1 MAVRYHKATPPGQRT
16 YMELLPDITEKF
28 TPDILLAMAEIQQSR
43 SDFQIEKFVVNQH
56 DTDEMR
62 YQQTVIELQQLYY
75 TIKSVSLEMKKTEI
89 EINRLRATGDE
100 VDEIDAQ
107 IKELGLEQTRLVG
120 IGAFRELDMFMNIY
134 NSFEHKYTRAEIE
147 AAQPDYWNKRLSR
160 QATLEAIGG
169 TQAQAAHLDSLR
181 QIGALEMAPEGGIR
195 AVSQEM
201 QQITGQTQKE
211 LS

>member
-1 MAVRYHKATPPGQRT
+1 
-16 YMELLPDITEKF
+16 MELVSLPNVEERY
-28 TPDILLAMAEIQQSR
+28 TPDVLLAMAEIQQSR
-43 SDFQIEKFVVNQH
+43 SNFQLEKFVVNQH

-62 YQQTVIELQQLYY
+62 YQQTIIELQQLYY
-75 TIKSVSLEMKKTEI
+75 TIKTVSLEMKKTEI
-89 EINRLRATGDE
+89 EINRLRETGDE

-120 IGAFRELDMFMNIY
+120 IGAFRELDTLLSIY
-134 NSFEHKYTRAEIE
+134 NSFEHKYTREEIE
-147 AAQPDYWNKRLSR
+147 AAQPEYWNKRLSR

-195 AVSQEM
+195 AVTQEM
-201 QQITGQTQKE
+201 QQITGQKE
-211 LS
+211 LA

>member
-1 MAVRYHKATPPGQRT
+1 MDLVALPSIEEKYTP
-16 YMELLPDITEKF
+16 EV
-28 TPDILLAMAEIQQSR
+28 LLAMAEIQQSR
-43 SDFQIEKFVVNQH
+43 SNFQIEKFVVNQH

-62 YQQTVIELQQLYY
+62 YVQTVIELQQLYY
-75 TIKSVSLEMKKTEI
+75 TIKTVSLEMKKTEI
-89 EINRLRATGDE
+89 EIKKLRKSKNE

-120 IGAFRELDMFMNIY
+120 IGAFRELDQLLKIY
-134 NSFEHKYTRAEIE
+134 NSFEKKYTREEIE

-195 AVSQEM
+195 AVTKEM
-201 QQITGQTQKE
+201 QQITKKNKKE
-211 LS
+211 LK

>member
-1 MAVRYHKATPPGQRT
+1 MDLVSLPNIEEKYTP
-16 YMELLPDITEKF
+16 EV
-28 TPDILLAMAEIQQSR
+28 LLAMAEIQQSR
-43 SDFQIEKFVVNQH
+43 SNFQIEKFVVNQH

-62 YQQTVIELQQLYY
+62 YVQTVIELQQLYY
-75 TIKSVSLEMKKTEI
+75 TIKTVSLEMKKTEI
-89 EINRLRATGDE
+89 EIKKLRASGDE

-120 IGAFRELDMFMNIY
+120 IGAFRELDQLLKIY

-147 AAQPDYWNKRLSR
+147 EAQPDYWNKRLSR

-195 AVSQEM
+195 AVTTEM

-211 LS
+211 LA

>member
-1 MAVRYHKATPPGQRT
+1 
-16 YMELLPDITEKF
+16 MELLPDITEKF
-28 TPDILLAMAEIQQSR
+28 TPDILLAMAEVQQSR
-43 SDFQIEKFVVNQH
+43 SDFQLEKFVVNQH

-62 YQQTVIELQQLYY
+62 YQQCVIELQSLYY
-75 TIKSVSLEMKKTEI
+75 TIKTVSLEMKKTEI
-89 EINRLRATGDE
+89 EISRLRETN
-100 VDEIDAQ
+100 DEIDELDAQ

-120 IGAFRELDMFMNIY
+120 IGAFRELDMLMNIY
-134 NSFEHKYTRAEIE
+134 NSFEHKYTRQEIE

-201 QQITGQTQKE
+201 QHITGQTQKE
-211 LS
+211 LA

>member
-1 MAVRYHKATPPGQRT
+1 MDLVS
-16 YMELLPDITEKF
+16 LPDIEEKY
-28 TPDILLAMAEIQQSR
+28 TPEVLLAMAEIQQSR
-43 SDFQIEKFVVNQH
+43 SNFQIEKFVVNQH

-62 YQQTVIELQQLYY
+62 YVQTVIELQQLYY
-75 TIKSVSLEMKKTEI
+75 TIKTVSLEMKKTEI
-89 EINRLRATGDE
+89 EIKKLRASGDE

-120 IGAFRELDMFMNIY
+120 IGAFRELDQLLKIY

-147 AAQPDYWNKRLSR
+147 EAQPDYWNKRLSR

-195 AVSQEM
+195 AVTTEM

-211 LS
+211 LT

>member
-1 MAVRYHKATPPGQRT
+1 
-16 YMELLPDITEKF
+16 MELLPEITEKF
-28 TPDILLAMAEIQQSR
+28 TPDILLAMSEIQQSR
-43 SDFQIEKFVVNQH
+43 SNFQLEHFVINQH

-62 YQQTVIELQQLYY
+62 YTQVILELQSLYY
-75 TIKSVSLEMKKTEI
+75 TIKNVSLEMKKTEI
-89 EINRLRATGDE
+89 EINRLRESGDE

-120 IGAFRELDMFMNIY
+120 IGAFRELEMLMNIY
-134 NSFEHKYTRAEIE
+134 NSFDHKYTRQEIE
-147 AAQPDYWNKRLSR
+147 DAQPNYWNKRLSR

-181 QIGALEMAPEGGIR
+181 QIGAIEMAPEGGIR

-201 QQITGQTQKE
+201 QQITGQNQKE
-211 LS
+211 LA

>member
-1 MAVRYHKATPPGQRT
+1 MDLVSLPNIEEKYTP
-16 YMELLPDITEKF
+16 EV
-28 TPDILLAMAEIQQSR
+28 LLAMAEIQQSR
-43 SDFQIEKFVVNQH
+43 SNFQIEKFVVNQH

-62 YQQTVIELQQLYY
+62 YVQTVIELQQLYY
-75 TIKSVSLEMKKTEI
+75 TIKTVSLEMKKTEI
-89 EINRLRATGDE
+89 EIKKLRKSKNE

-120 IGAFRELDMFMNIY
+120 IGAFRELDQLLKIY
-134 NSFEHKYTRAEIE
+134 NSFEKKYTREEIE

-195 AVSQEM
+195 AVTKEM
-201 QQITGQTQKE
+201 QQITKKNKKE
-211 LS
+211 LK

>member
-1 MAVRYHKATPPGQRT
+1 
-16 YMELLPDITEKF
+16 MELVSLPDVEERY
-28 TPDILLAMAEIQQSR
+28 TPDVLLAMAEIQQAR
-43 SDFQIEKFVVNQH
+43 SNFQLEKFVVNQH

-75 TIKSVSLEMKKTEI
+75 TIKTVSLEMKKTEI
-89 EINRLRATGDE
+89 ELNRLRETGDE
-100 VDEIDAQ
+100 IDELDAQ

-120 IGAFRELDMFMNIY
+120 IGAFRELDQLLKIY
-134 NSFEHKYTRAEIE
+134 NSFEKKYTREEIE

-181 QIGALEMAPEGGIR
+181 QIGALEMAAEGGIR
-195 AVSQEM
+195 AVTQEM

-211 LS
+211 LT

>member
-1 MAVRYHKATPPGQRT
+1 MQQTQEHYKEQN
-16 YMELLPDITEKF
+16 MELLPDITEKF
-28 TPDILLAMAEIQQSR
+28 TPDILLAMAEVQQSR
-43 SDFQIEKFVVNQH
+43 SDFQLEKFVVNQH

-62 YQQTVIELQQLYY
+62 YQQCVIELQQLYY
-75 TIKSVSLEMKKTEI
+75 TIKTVSLEMKKSEI
-89 EINRLRATGDE
+89 EINKLRETGDE

-107 IKELGLEQTRLVG
+107 IKELGLEQTRLIG
-120 IGAFRELDMFMNIY
+120 IGAFRELDMLMNIY
-134 NSFEHKYTRAEIE
+134 NSFEHKYTRQEIE

-195 AVSQEM
+195 AVSQVM
-201 QQITGQTQKE
+201 QQITGQKE
-211 LS
+211 LA

>member
-1 MAVRYHKATPPGQRT
+1 M
-16 YMELLPDITEKF
+16 DIVPFENVEEKF
-28 TPDILLAMAEIQQSR
+28 TPDILLAMAEVQQSR
-43 SDFQIEKFVVNQH
+43 SNFQLEKFVVNQH
-56 DTDEMR
+56 DTEEMR
-62 YQQTVIELQQLYY
+62 YVQTVIELQQLYY
-75 TIKSVSLEMKKTEI
+75 TIKTVSLELKKSEVQI
-89 EINRLRATGDE
+89 KKLRATGDE

-120 IGAFRELDMFMNIY
+120 VGAFRELEKLLQIY

-147 AAQPDYWNKRLSR
+147 SAQPEYWNKRLHR

-181 QIGALEMAPEGGIR
+181 QIGALEMAPEGGVKPV
-195 AVSQEM
+195 AEEM
-201 QQITGQTQKE
+201 KQIMKEGVKE

>member
-1 MAVRYHKATPPGQRT
+1 
-16 YMELLPDITEKF
+16 MELLPEITEKF
-28 TPDILLAMAEIQQSR
+28 TPDLLLSMAEIQQSR
-43 SDFQIEKFVVNQH
+43 SDFQLEKFVVNQH
-56 DTDEMR
+56 DTEEMR
-62 YQQTVIELQQLYY
+62 YLQTVIELQHLYY
-75 TIKSVSLEMKKTEI
+75 TIKTVSLEMKKTEV
-89 EINRLRATGDE
+89 EIKRLRETEDE
-100 VDEIDAQ
+100 IDEIDAQ
-107 IKELGLEQTRLVG
+107 LKELGLEQTRLVG
-120 IGAFRELDMFMNIY
+120 IGAFRELDSLMAIY

-201 QQITGQTQKE
+201 QQITGNRQKNFE
-211 LS
+211 LEELNG

>member
-1 MAVRYHKATPPGQRT
+1 MDLVS
-16 YMELLPDITEKF
+16 LPDIEEKY
-28 TPDILLAMAEIQQSR
+28 TPEVLLAMAEVQQSR
-43 SDFQIEKFVVNQH
+43 SNFQIEKFVVNQH

-62 YQQTVIELQQLYY
+62 YVQTVIELQQLYY
-75 TIKSVSLEMKKTEI
+75 TIKTVSLEMKKTEI
-89 EINRLRATGDE
+89 EIKKLRATDDE

-120 IGAFRELDMFMNIY
+120 IGAFRELDQLLKIY

-147 AAQPDYWNKRLSR
+147 EAQPEYWNKRLSR

-181 QIGALEMAPEGGIR
+181 QIGALEMASEGGIR
-195 AVSQEM
+195 AVTKEM
-201 QQITGQTQKE
+201 QQITKKNKKE
-211 LS
+211 LK

>member
-1 MAVRYHKATPPGQRT
+1 MDLVSLPNIEEKYTP
-16 YMELLPDITEKF
+16 EV
-28 TPDILLAMAEIQQSR
+28 LLAMAEIQQSR
-43 SDFQIEKFVVNQH
+43 SNFQIEKFVVNQH

-62 YQQTVIELQQLYY
+62 YVQTVIELQQLYY
-75 TIKSVSLEMKKTEI
+75 TIKTVSLEMKKTEI
-89 EINRLRATGDE
+89 EIKKLRESKDE

-120 IGAFRELDMFMNIY
+120 IGAFRELDQLLKIY

-147 AAQPDYWNKRLSR
+147 EAQPDYWNKRLSR

-181 QIGALEMAPEGGIR
+181 QIGALEMASEGGIR
-195 AVSQEM
+195 AVTKEM
-201 QQITGQTQKE
+201 QQITKKNKKE
-211 LS
+211 LK

>member
-1 MAVRYHKATPPGQRT
+1 MDLVTLPNIEEKYTP
-16 YMELLPDITEKF
+16 E
-28 TPDILLAMAEIQQSR
+28 ILLAMAEVQQAR
-43 SDFQIEKFVVNQH
+43 SNFQIEKFVVNQH

-75 TIKSVSLEMKKTEI
+75 TIKTVSLEMKKTEI
-89 EINRLRATGDE
+89 EINKLRATGDE
-100 VDEIDAQ
+100 IDELDAQ

-120 IGAFRELDMFMNIY
+120 IGAFRELDQLLKIY
-134 NSFEHKYTRAEIE
+134 NSFEHKFTREEIE

-181 QIGALEMAPEGGIR
+181 QIGAIEMAEEGGIR
-195 AVSQEM
+195 AVTQEM
-201 QQITGQTQKE
+201 QQITGQNQKE
-211 LS
+211 IS

>member
-1 MAVRYHKATPPGQRT
+1 MDLVSLPNIEEKYTP
-16 YMELLPDITEKF
+16 EV
-28 TPDILLAMAEIQQSR
+28 LLAMAEVQQSR
-43 SDFQIEKFVVNQH
+43 SNFQIEKFVVNQH

-62 YQQTVIELQQLYY
+62 YVQTVIELQQLYY
-75 TIKSVSLEMKKTEI
+75 TIKTVSLEMKKTEI
-89 EINRLRATGDE
+89 EIKKLRESKDE

-120 IGAFRELDMFMNIY
+120 IGAFRELDQLLKIY

-147 AAQPDYWNKRLSR
+147 EAQPEYWNKRLSR

-181 QIGALEMAPEGGIR
+181 QIGALEMASEGGIR
-195 AVSQEM
+195 AVTKEM
-201 QQITGQTQKE
+201 QQITKKNKKE
-211 LS
+211 LK

>member
-1 MAVRYHKATPPGQRT
+1 MRT
-16 YMELLPDITEKF
+16 NQWVDQTLSKENYMELLPDITEKF
-28 TPDILLAMAEIQQSR
+28 TPDILLAMAEVQQSR

-75 TIKSVSLEMKKTEI
+75 TIKTVSLEMKKTEI
-89 EINRLRATGDE
+89 EIKKLRATGDE

-120 IGAFRELDMFMNIY
+120 IGAFRELDVLMNIY

-169 TQAQAAHLDSLR
+169 SQAQAAHLDSLR

-201 QQITGQTQKE
+201 QQITGKKE
-211 LS
+211 IV

>member
-1 MAVRYHKATPPGQRT
+1 MDLVSLPNIEEKYTP
-16 YMELLPDITEKF
+16 EV
-28 TPDILLAMAEIQQSR
+28 LLAMAEIQQSR
-43 SDFQIEKFVVNQH
+43 SNFQIEKFVVNQH

-62 YQQTVIELQQLYY
+62 YVQTVIELQQLYY
-75 TIKSVSLEMKKTEI
+75 TIKTVSLEMKKTEI
-89 EINRLRATGDE
+89 EIKKLRESKDE

-120 IGAFRELDMFMNIY
+120 IGAFRELDQLLKIY

-147 AAQPDYWNKRLSR
+147 EAQPEYWNKRLSR

-181 QIGALEMAPEGGIR
+181 QIGALEMASEGGIR
-195 AVSQEM
+195 AVTKEM
-201 QQITGQTQKE
+201 QQITKKNKKE
-211 LS
+211 LK